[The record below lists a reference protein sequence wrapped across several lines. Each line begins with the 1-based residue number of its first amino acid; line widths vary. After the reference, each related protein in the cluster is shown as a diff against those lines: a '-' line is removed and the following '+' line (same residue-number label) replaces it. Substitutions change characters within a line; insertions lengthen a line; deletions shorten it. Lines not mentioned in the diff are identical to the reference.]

1 MATSV
6 DGISGVAGYGTTQA
20 TKGNNTL
27 GKDEFLKL
35 LITELRFQDPLNPM
49 SDREFISQMAE
60 FSALE
65 QMTNLNQAFQ
75 VQQATSFIGHTVLAQ
90 QYTAD
95 GLPEGV
101 YGRVMGVKNIDG
113 RTYLVLDNGR
123 DIEADKVVTVLDE
136 MGLENYMEAIV
147 GRIALVR
154 VYNEAKEVVDLRQVV
169 IDDYEIE
176 NGKAYII
183 SGKVEATEDEETKG
197 EDTEQKGKIEKIP
210 LSEIWGIV

>member
-1 MATSV
+1 MVTSV
-6 DGISGVAGYGTTQA
+6 DGTSGVTGYGATQA
-20 TKGNNTL
+20 TKGNSTL

-65 QMTNLNQAFQ
+65 QMTNLNQAAQ

-101 YGRVMGVKNIDG
+101 YGRVMGVKNMDG

-136 MGLENYMEAIV
+136 MGLEHYMEAIV

-154 VYNEAKEVVDLRQVV
+154 VYNEAKEVVDLREVL
-169 IDDYEIE
+169 IDGYEIE

-183 SGKVEATEDEETKG
+183 SGKAEETEG
-197 EDTEQKGKIEKIP
+197 EDTEKKEKVKKIP
-210 LSEIWGIV
+210 LSEVWGIV

>member
-1 MATSV
+1 
-6 DGISGVAGYGTTQA
+6 
-20 TKGNNTL
+20 
-27 GKDEFLKL
+27 
-35 LITELRFQDPLNPM
+35 
-49 SDREFISQMAE
+49 
-60 FSALE
+60 
-65 QMTNLNQAFQ
+65 
-75 VQQATSFIGHTVLAQ
+75 
-90 QYTAD
+90 
-95 GLPEGV
+95 
-101 YGRVMGVKNIDG
+101 
-113 RTYLVLDNGR
+113 
-123 DIEADKVVTVLDE
+123 
-136 MGLENYMEAIV
+136 MEAIV

>member
-1 MATSV
+1 MVTSV
-6 DGISGVAGYGTTQA
+6 NGNSGVAGYGTTQA
-20 TKGNNTL
+20 TKGNSML

-75 VQQATSFIGHTVLAQ
+75 VQQATSFIGHTVLAE

-95 GLPEGV
+95 GLLEGV

-154 VYNEAKEVVDLRQVV
+154 VYNEAKEVVDLRQVM
-169 IDDYEIE
+169 IDDYVIE

-183 SGKVEATEDEETKG
+183 SGKETEG
-197 EDTEQKGKIEKIP
+197 EDTEQKGKVEKIP
-210 LSEIWGIV
+210 LSEVWGII